1 MRRETKERK
10 SGVAYTN
17 PALDVNALNA
27 RARKVGYE
35 VIPDDD
41 PPALPISA
49 TGGVFPF
56 NMGSGPYVRVLR
68 GGRPCFKFS
77 WRATEVD
84 GWLWFRERE
93 AA

>member
-1 MRRETKERK
+1 MT
-10 SGVAYTN
+10 YTN
-17 PALDVNALNA
+17 PALDVNALDA

-35 VIPDDD
+35 VVSEETPT
-41 PPALPISA
+41 LPVDA
-49 TGGVFPF
+49 TAGAYPF

-68 GGRPCFKFS
+68 DGKPCFKFS

-84 GWLWFRERE
+84 GWLYFRERE